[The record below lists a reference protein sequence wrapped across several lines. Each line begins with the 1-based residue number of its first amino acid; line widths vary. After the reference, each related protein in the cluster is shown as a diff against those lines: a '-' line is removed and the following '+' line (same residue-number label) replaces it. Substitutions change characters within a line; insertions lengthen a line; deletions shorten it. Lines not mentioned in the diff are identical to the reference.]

1 MGYPADEKVPQG
13 GEGTRGGVGPRGGV
27 GLQGG
32 AGAQNE
38 DKRWLNV
45 LEEVVEEQQTGRP
58 WWQNV
63 GIFLAWA
70 AGFAVAASLAATL
83 ILALVEL
90 FQKGRQFTV
99 ITLSNYVFWAS
110 ALLMVVGALS
120 PSSVDLQGAS
130 DKKKKEEEGGA
141 GEGRATQML
150 RRRMRRMYDP
160 WRWRLWA
167 GAILAFALSALVGLA
182 AAP

>member
-13 GEGTRGGVGPRGGV
+13 G
-27 GLQGG
+27 G
-32 AGAQNE
+32 AAQNE

-63 GIFLAWA
+63 LVFVAWA
-70 AGFAVAASLAATL
+70 AGFAVAAGLAATL
-83 ILALVEL
+83 ILGLVEL
-90 FQKGRQFTV
+90 FQRGRQFTV
-99 ITLSNYVFWAS
+99 MTLSNYVFWAS

-120 PSSVDLQGAS
+120 PSSVDLQRAS
-130 DKKKKEEEGGA
+130 GKGKKEEDDGK
-141 GEGRATQML
+141 EGRATQML
-150 RRRMRRMYDP
+150 RRRMRRVYDP
-160 WRWRLWA
+160 WRWRIWA